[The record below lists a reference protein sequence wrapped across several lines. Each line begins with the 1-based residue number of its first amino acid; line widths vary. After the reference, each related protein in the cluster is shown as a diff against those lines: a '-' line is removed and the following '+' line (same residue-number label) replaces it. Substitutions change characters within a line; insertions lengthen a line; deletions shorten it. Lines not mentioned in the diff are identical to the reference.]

1 METYYIYKFTNKK
14 NNMSYIGQSIK
25 PCKRLK
31 EHLYGRKNKINT
43 YFDRVL
49 RKYGIE
55 NFDFEVIDKAN
66 SQEKIDE
73 LEREYID
80 KYNTLKPNGYN
91 ILKGGRN
98 QQGSWNSKPIN
109 EYDLDGNFIATYE
122 SASYYSNFVNQEY
135 DRRMITRSCNE
146 KKHYKD
152 RIFRYVGDE
161 KPQKYIKPKN
171 AKCIK
176 IYQYDLKG
184 NFISEYSSIKE
195 ASKKTN
201 SSRTSI
207 IGCLK
212 GYYKTANNYIW
223 SKDKNITIDDK
234 VRVKT
239 IIYQCDKNK
248 NIIRKFYNTRQ
259 AEEYNN
265 FKYNSYKQI
274 LKYLD
279 TNKLYK
285 DYYWYRVNFYEE
297 NIVPSLNEN

>member
-1 METYYIYKFTNKK
+1 METYYIYKFTNKQ

-25 PCKRLK
+25 PYKRLK

-43 YFDRVL
+43 YFDKVL

-91 ILKGGRN
+91 ILKGGRS

-109 EYDLDGNFIATYE
+109 EYDLEGNFIATYE

-135 DRRMITRSCNE
+135 DRRMISRSCNE

-161 KPQKYIKPKN
+161 KPQKYIKPKS

-207 IGCLK
+207 IGCLQ

-223 SKDKNITIDDK
+223 SKGKNITIDDK

-248 NIIRKFYNTRQ
+248 NIIRKYYNTRQ